1 MSAMPATLAQIES
14 LGFAPAGEIL
24 INSRSL
30 VDFDITEAEF
40 RRKVPQVYAWVV
52 DGEVKYIG
60 KAGKGVR
67 TRFTQ
72 HRGGWRG
79 NSVTGISKA
88 AKLMEALQAHRVAV
102 YARTCEVKTMEMF
115 GGAVTEELNMIDIEE
130 QMLITLMQPEWN
142 VAGK

>member
-1 MSAMPATLAQIES
+1 MSAMPATQEQIVA
-14 LGFAPAGEIL
+14 LGFVPAGEIL
-24 INSRSL
+24 INSRGL
-30 VDFDITEAEF
+30 VDFAITAAEF
-40 RRKVPQVYAWVV
+40 KLKVPQVYAWVV

-60 KAGKGVR
+60 KAGKGVQ

-88 AKLMEALQAHRVAV
+88 VKLTEALKAHRVEV
-102 YARTCEVKTMEMF
+102 YARTCEVKTITMF
-115 GGAVTEELNMIDIEE
+115 GGAVTQDLNMIDIEE
-130 QMLITLMQPEWN
+130 QMLITLMQPECN